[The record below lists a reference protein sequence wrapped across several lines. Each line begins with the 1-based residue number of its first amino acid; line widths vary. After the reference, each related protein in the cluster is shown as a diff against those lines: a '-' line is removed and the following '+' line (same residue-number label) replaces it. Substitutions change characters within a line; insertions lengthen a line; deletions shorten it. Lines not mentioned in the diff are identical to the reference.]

1 MFSNIRIPY
10 RIALAL
16 AAPLIGVFVLAAE
29 SIYKDYEIYHQ
40 MEFVSTIA
48 ETVAELG
55 ELSHTLQVERGMT
68 AGFLGSTEKQLPQNL
83 IMARKETDHEFT
95 RFHELVEKLKHG
107 THQEMSAGLAHI
119 EEDLA
124 DLAEFRRT
132 VDAKSIA
139 GKDNMAYYSKIV
151 ADIIE
156 LGFHASGYSTNSE
169 ISLSIVALLNLS
181 EMKEYAGQERGLV
194 AGALNKGTINK
205 EQFLN
210 FNKHIARQEL
220 AHIGFIA
227 NEPEK
232 HRDAYEGMLKN
243 VGEADV
249 DHLRNKIIAAGASAS
264 DYGVTSQQWFETTT
278 KRVNALRKIEKL
290 ATANIHHEVV
300 SLSDHAYQSMIE
312 DSIINGV
319 IAIFAM
325 GFGYYMAQTI
335 SRPIV
340 RLSGTMDALSK
351 NDFDV
356 KVDFLKRG
364 DEIGSMARTV
374 EIFKENGLKVQS
386 MNEDKKRQEVASA
399 KMMEDLGISFG
410 QVVDAAIAGDFSGRV
425 ATDFADDELN
435 ELASSVNNLV
445 STVDEGLSQTGTVLS
460 ALAHSD
466 LTQRVEGNFLGAF
479 AKLKDDTNSLA
490 NNFSDIIG
498 SLRSTSS
505 SVKSASSEIRNSSE
519 NLSRRTET
527 QAASVEE
534 TAAAVEEIT
543 ATVKTSTERAEEAGN
558 VVVRTKAN
566 AERSGKV
573 VDEAVEAM
581 QRIEKSSD
589 EIANI
594 IGVIDEISFQTN
606 LLALNAGVEAAR
618 AGDAGRGFA
627 VVAQEVRELAQR
639 SAEAAKEI
647 KSLINASGEEVKN
660 GVKLVN
666 ETGTALKSIVE
677 EVQEINEHVSAIV
690 DAAREQSSGLQ
701 EINQSVNT
709 IDEGTQQN
717 AAMAEE
723 STAASHSL
731 AEDVLKI
738 DDMLN
743 EFKVNA
749 PTKYRARVED
759 NESNLRLA
767 S

>member
-1 MFSNIRIPY
+1 MFSNMRIPY

-29 SIYKDYEIYHQ
+29 SVYKDYEIYHQ

-55 ELSHTLQVERGMT
+55 ELSHRLQVERGTT
-68 AGFLGSTEKQLPQNL
+68 AGFLGSSKTQIPESL
-83 IMARKETDHEFT
+83 IAARKETDREFT

-107 THQEMSAGLAHI
+107 THQEMTQGLAHI
-119 EEDLA
+119 EDDLA
-124 DLAEFRRT
+124 NLTEFRGK
-132 VDAKSIA
+132 VDAKSIV
-139 GKDNMAYYSKIV
+139 GKDNMDYYSKIV
-151 ADIIE
+151 GDIIE

-181 EMKEYAGQERGLV
+181 EIKEYAGQERGLI
-194 AGALNKGTINK
+194 AGALNRGRMGNA
-205 EQFLN
+205 QFLA

-227 NEPEK
+227 NEPDR
-232 HRDAYEGMLKN
+232 HRDAYEAMLKK
-243 VGEADV
+243 VGEEDV
-249 DHLRNKIIAAGASAS
+249 EHLRNKIVAAGTSVS
-264 DYGVTSQQWFETTT
+264 SYGITPKEWFETTT
-278 KRVNALRKIEKL
+278 KRINALRDIEKL
-290 ATANIHHEVV
+290 ATANIHDEVI
-300 SLSDHAYQSMIE
+300 SLSDHAYQSMII
-312 DSIINGV
+312 DTIINGA

-340 RLSGTMDALSK
+340 RLSDTMDALSK
-351 NDFDV
+351 DDFDV
-356 KVDFLKRG
+356 KVDFVKRG
-364 DEIGSMARTV
+364 DEIGDMARTV

-386 MNEDKKRQEVASA
+386 MNEDKKMQEAASA

-410 QVVDAAIAGDFSGRV
+410 QVVDAAIAGDFTGRV
-425 ATDFADDELN
+425 ATDFADEELN

-445 STVDEGLSQTGTVLS
+445 ATVDDGLTKTGKVLA
-460 ALAHSD
+460 ALADSD
-466 LTQRVEGNFLGAF
+466 LTQRVEGDFSGSF
-479 AKLKDDTNSLA
+479 AKLRDDTNSLA
-490 NNFSDIIG
+490 DKFSEIIG
-498 SLRSTSS
+498 NLRSTSS
-505 SVKSASSEIRNSSE
+505 SVKSASGEIRNSSE
-519 NLSRRTET
+519 NLSKRTET

-566 AERSGKV
+566 AERSGEV
-573 VDEAVEAM
+573 VGEAVEAM

-647 KSLINASGEEVKN
+647 KTLINASGEEVKN

-666 ETGTALKSIVE
+666 ETGAALKTIVS
-677 EVQEINEHVSAIV
+677 EVQEINEHVSAII
-690 DAAREQSSGLQ
+690 DAAREQSTGLQ

-723 STAASHSL
+723 STAASYTL
-731 AEDVLKI
+731 AEDVTKI

-743 EFKVNA
+743 QFKVDGFSQVI
-749 PTKYRARVED
+749 RDED
-759 NESNLRLA
+759 NEPAVRIA